1 MYSLPFHETSQQ
13 IGPSKHLALSHSPFT
28 NIDAMTTRL
37 LHRHITCLPIAF
49 ASALFL
55 TACPEPTEPPPT
67 VEPSFEVCDPI
78 QTERE
83 CFEAGCSYFANGAF
97 IDGFGQEMCTRG
109 ASFGVCLFSEDPDGP
124 DTLTTYTRQI
134 DDGSTQS
141 IQLNFD
147 VSLEGW
153 TRCGTAA
160 IPPDC
165 DCDGQ

>member
-1 MYSLPFHETSQQ
+1 
-13 IGPSKHLALSHSPFT
+13 
-28 NIDAMTTRL
+28 MTTRL

-55 TACPEPTEPPPT
+55 IACPEPTEPPPT

>member
-13 IGPSKHLALSHSPFT
+13 IGPSKHLHLRSTPST
-28 NIDAMTTRL
+28 NTDAKPMRL
-37 LHRHITCLPIAF
+37 LHRHIARILLTLTL
-49 ASALFL
+49 ALSL
-55 TACPEPTEPPPT
+55 AGCPDPPDPPAVT
-67 VEPSFEVCDPI
+67 EPSFEVCDPI

-83 CFEAGCSYFANGAF
+83 CFEAGCSFFTNGAY

-109 ASFGVCLFSEDPDGP
+109 ASFGVCLFSDDPDGE
-124 DTLTTYTRQI
+124 DTLTTYTRQL
-134 DDGSTQS
+134 DDGTTQS

-147 VSLEGW
+147 VPLEGW
-153 TRCGTAA
+153 TRCGTTA